1 MTLEQRIREKL
12 LVTLEPIRL
21 DVLNESHMHA
31 GHAGDNGTGQTH
43 FRVLVVSKAFDGL
56 SRIARHRLV
65 NDALA
70 DEIRDGVH
78 ALAIKAA
85 APGEA
90 V

>member
-1 MTLEQRIREKL
+1 MTLEQRIREKIM
-12 LVTLEPIRL
+12 VKLEPTRL

-43 FRVLVVSKAFDGL
+43 FRVLVVSEAFRGL
-56 SRIARHRLV
+56 SRVARHRLV
-65 NDALA
+65 NEAVA

>member
-12 LVTLEPIRL
+12 MVKLEPIRL
-21 DVLNESHMHA
+21 DVVNESHMHA

-43 FRVLVVSKAFDGL
+43 FRVLVVSNAFRGL

-65 NDALA
+65 NEAVA

>member
-12 LVTLEPIRL
+12 MVTLEPIRL
-21 DVLNESHMHA
+21 EVLNESHMHA

-43 FRVLVVSKAFDGL
+43 FRVLVVAEAFRGL
-56 SRIARHRLV
+56 SRVARHRLV
-65 NDALA
+65 NEAVA

>member
-12 LVTLEPIRL
+12 MVTLEPIRL

-43 FRVLVVSKAFDGL
+43 FRVLVVSDAFRGL

-65 NDALA
+65 NDTLA